1 MATLGTV
8 SSFGNIKGPDVPD
21 FGAFKV
27 SNELFGWK
35 NKRTGEVLQHRS
47 SDVSSITFVKTNS
60 NLYQLRIELNESKQ
74 FKVLRFDGF
83 TEKVHIIITH
93 QIYIDTINVLDLS
106 KHFEENYKM
115 SCDKDE
121 VSCTGW
127 HWGTY
132 EFDNTTFR
140 LRINNNSGLE
150 IDAQS
155 IIQATIP
162 SKTDL
167 AIELKN
173 ANPLNNSDDLVEIR
187 FCVPSKLDPED
198 AEIKLEDLKQT
209 FLVKSGLDE
218 MKSEKIALLM
228 DIPLIVPRGRYE
240 IEFTKRS
247 IKLHGKSYDYT
258 LLFTNIIRMFLLP
271 KPNSPYINFIL
282 GLSQS
287 MRQGQTRYAY
297 IVMQFESDH
306 ETKVDLN
313 LQDNDLKQYKLDK
326 VLEGKT
332 YNVVS
337 RLFGSLVNR
346 SIVVPG
352 DFKSEKGDSAI
363 SCTYKATS
371 GHLFPLNRS
380 LLFIV
385 KPVIFIRFEDIVS
398 VEFSRT
404 GVVTQNRFFAILVS
418 MRGGIEYEF
427 TNIDKT
433 EFKNLNEYLMTKDIK
448 VKTSEETE
456 RVEQTNYEQEEEEN
470 EEDDEEDEDFQDE
483 SEESE
488 EEE

>member
-1 MATLGTV
+1 MTSLGTV

-83 TEKVHIIITH
+83 TEK
-93 QIYIDTINVLDLS
+93 NVLDLS

-115 SCDKDE
+115 SCEKDE

-140 LRINNNSGLE
+140 LRINNNSGLD

-173 ANPLNNSDDLVEIR
+173 VNTLNNSDELVEIR
-187 FCVPSKLDPED
+187 FCLPNKLDPED
-198 AEIKLEDLKQT
+198 NEIQLEDLKQT

-313 LQDNDLKQYKLDK
+313 LQEQDLKQYKLDK

-404 GVVTQNRFFAILVS
+404 GATTQNRFFAILVS
-418 MRGGIEYEF
+418 MRGNIEYEF

-433 EFKNLNEYLMTKDIK
+433 EFKYLNEYLLSKDIR

-456 RVEQTNYEQEEEEN
+456 HVDNTSYNEQEDQEE